1 LAAVLTTTSS
11 RERTPACESSGGLSS
26 AAWRIGM
33 RSHTD
38 YLILNTR
45 KEREIVRITE
55 DVARAV
61 AQSEV
66 QEGLCLVSA
75 MHITAGV
82 YVNDDEPGF
91 RSDLMAMLEEIAPSG
106 ADYEHHKTGEDN
118 GDAHLKNILVGSQVV
133 LPITNGQL
141 DLGPWQQVFYAEFDG
156 RRQKRVIIKIIGE

>member
-1 LAAVLTTTSS
+1 
-11 RERTPACESSGGLSS
+11 
-26 AAWRIGM
+26 M
-33 RSHTD
+33 RAHTD
-38 YLILNTR
+38 YLTMNTR

-61 AQSEV
+61 GESEV

-91 RSDLMAMLEEIAPSG
+91 RSDLMAMLEEIAPLG

-118 GDAHLKNILVGSQVV
+118 GDAHLKNILVGHQVV
-133 LPITNGQL
+133 LPITQGKL
-141 DLGPWQQVFYAEFDG
+141 DLGPWQQIFYAEFDG
-156 RRQKRVIIKIIGE
+156 RRPKRVIIKIIGQ